1 MRRRGADGVGDV
13 SAGRRHTS
21 RVTALAILWTGVAV
35 VTTTT
40 AMAST
45 TTKRGAARPAAAMTT
60 IAGESAGRATDGGA
74 RFSLLTEVS
83 CDPLPG
89 PGKVQCLVRVRP
101 VGGVLKWSDAIVVA
115 APSFAPP
122 LRTRVAAGDAKRSDP
137 DGVEFSLA
145 LAATG
150 DGVGELRVLARGAV
164 CGDGGCRP
172 VQAEGSAR
180 VAVGATGN
188 AALAR

>member
-1 MRRRGADGVGDV
+1 MRRRGVERKRAIGAPARSAWVHARAATAIGAAFASIVVLSTRAVAGEGRAVRTTPAQTARADGG
-13 SAGRRHTS
+13 T
-21 RVTALAILWTGVAV
+21 
-35 VTTTT
+35 
-40 AMAST
+40 
-45 TTKRGAARPAAAMTT
+45 
-60 IAGESAGRATDGGA
+60 

-122 LRTRVAAGDAKRSDP
+122 LRTRVAAGDAKRNDA